1 MSDLL
6 RVCNRLLV
14 IGAGNFRRGCTLFRY
29 MVWVATTISV
39 VTRCGVQLTGDEMRM
54 AGWAGLD
61 GNVGLGKGKYRTH
74 KSCIG
79 VCAYMHILKHTG
91 LDRLMVLLNR
101 CVIIPYA
108 GL

>member
-1 MSDLL
+1 
-6 RVCNRLLV
+6 
-14 IGAGNFRRGCTLFRY
+14 

-79 VCAYMHILKHTG
+79 VCAYMHIFEAYWIGWANGVVESLCYYS
-91 LDRLMVLLNR
+91 LRRIMRSDRFKRVMN
-101 CVIIPYA
+101 
-108 GL
+108 